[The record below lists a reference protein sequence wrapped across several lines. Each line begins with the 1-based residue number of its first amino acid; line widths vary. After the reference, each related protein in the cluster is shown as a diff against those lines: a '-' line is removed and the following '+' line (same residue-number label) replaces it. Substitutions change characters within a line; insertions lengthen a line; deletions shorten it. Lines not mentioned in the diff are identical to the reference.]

1 MSSQP
6 LNPYECIAPAWPPT
20 CPNKTVISRE
30 QRKSRRFLIQLP
42 LVVRWANE
50 NGVGEAEAETQDV
63 SSGGLRFDLV
73 QTLKS
78 GSAVEILMT
87 LPHQLTHAGPVRVRC
102 TGRVVRTSIKGLD
115 KVEVAAAIQRFQFM
129 RDAENA
135 A

>member
-1 MSSQP
+1 MNSQP
-6 LNPYECIAPAWPPT
+6 LNPYECTAPAWPLT
-20 CPNKTVISRE
+20 CANKTVIPRE

-42 LVVRWANE
+42 LIVRWANE

-63 SSGGLRFDLV
+63 SSGGLRFDLF

-87 LPHQLTHAGPVRVRC
+87 LPHQLTNAGPVRVRC
-102 TGRVVRTSIKGLD
+102 TGRVVRTSHNGSD
-115 KVEVAAAIQRFQFM
+115 KVEVAAAIQRFLFI
-129 RDAENA
+129 RDEENA